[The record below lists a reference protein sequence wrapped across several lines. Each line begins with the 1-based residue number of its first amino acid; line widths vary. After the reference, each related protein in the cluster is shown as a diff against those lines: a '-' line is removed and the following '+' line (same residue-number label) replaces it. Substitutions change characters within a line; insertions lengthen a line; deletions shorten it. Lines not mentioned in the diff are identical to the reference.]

1 MATPQPL
8 QKGDRILILKE
19 RWLGMI
25 LSGEKTMEIRSKRL
39 RAGRYYLGYK
49 EKIYGCVSIGVAV
62 PIATVE
68 EWRALYSR
76 HLVSSSTLPYEC
88 STFGLP
94 ILSVHSMEGTYKH
107 PKGAIG
113 IVKYR

>member
-1 MATPQPL
+1 MAAPL
-8 QKGDRILILKE
+8 QRGDRILILKE
-19 RWLGMI
+19 RWLDLI

-68 EWRALYSR
+68 EWRALYPR
-76 HLVSSSTLPYEC
+76 HLVDSSTLPYER